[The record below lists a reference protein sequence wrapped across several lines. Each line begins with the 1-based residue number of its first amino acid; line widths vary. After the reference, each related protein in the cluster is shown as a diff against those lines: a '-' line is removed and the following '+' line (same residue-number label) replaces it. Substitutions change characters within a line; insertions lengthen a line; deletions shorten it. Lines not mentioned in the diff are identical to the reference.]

1 MKNYYTLIPN
11 NWKPESI
18 NIHDQASF
26 YASIQRRIHEK
37 VDDYGNYNFTSLQSQ
52 ALNIFFDLAQEF
64 DSTDKFFT
72 ISVSIPKII
81 YSLDCTFY
89 IADVNNEFQ
98 VVRSSVDIADDN
110 GISIDFSKLSK
121 PEFHNNNFYLPIKAN
136 SNLLQQLPSN
146 LENGI
151 IGGIVLHCASNLT
164 SHERLFWEKYVN
176 RIGFQLHNRFIKN
189 KNQEHIAFIRNL
201 VADIGHNVIVPN
213 MYFKLFFNRLNGK
226 IQGLKQLSDELKA
239 DAETDPENQKLYA
252 KLQSKIDYFYDG
264 LYIQFNEIYR
274 HYEQTSLFLETLLRR
289 SHFEEGH
296 YVLEKRQCDLSKDII
311 HPQLERYI
319 GRFAENDI
327 EIDLSMGGIPEPC
340 STVTVDVGLLSQVY
354 ANFFSNAVKYT
365 RPVYT
370 HGQKRKFVA
379 FGYEFLPKFFP
390 HADGIKLNVFSSG
403 EPISET
409 DQQHLFEQGF
419 RAGNVEKEYGT
430 GHGLFFVRQVV
441 ELHGGKIGYEPR
453 DDGNNFYIILPLA

>member
-11 NWKPESI
+11 NWAPDSV
-18 NIHDQASF
+18 NIHDQESF
-26 YASIQRRIHEK
+26 FSHIQRRIHEK

-64 DSTDKFFT
+64 DSTDNFFT
-72 ISVSIPKII
+72 ISICIPKII
-81 YSLDCTFY
+81 FNLDTTFY
-89 IADVNNEFQ
+89 IADVNNKFQ
-98 VVRSSVDIADDN
+98 AVRSSIDINAN
-110 GISIDFSKLSK
+110 GGSTMDFSKMTE
-121 PEFHNNNFYLPIKAN
+121 PGFHEDQFLLPIKAN

-146 LENGI
+146 LKNGI
-151 IGGIVLHCASNLT
+151 IGCFVIHSASSLS

-176 RIGFQLHNRFIKN
+176 RIGFQLHNRFINN
-189 KNQEHIAFIRNL
+189 KNQEHLDFIRNL

-226 IQGLKQLSDELKA
+226 IQGLKQVSDNLKA
-239 DAETDPENQKLYA
+239 DAESDPANAAIYNKVKA
-252 KLQSKIDYFYDG
+252 RIDYFHDG

-289 SHFEEGH
+289 SHFEKGH
-296 YVLEKRQCDLSKDII
+296 YVLEKRQCNLSKDII

-319 GRFAENDI
+319 GRFAENNI
-327 EIDLSMGGIPEPC
+327 EIDLSMGGIPD
-340 STVTVDVGLLSQVY
+340 SISSVTVDVGLLSQVY

-365 RPVYT
+365 RPVY
-370 HGQKRKFVA
+370 HQGQTRKFVA

-390 HADGIKLNVFSSG
+390 DADGIKLNVFSSG
-403 EPISET
+403 EPISYE
-409 DQQHLFEQGF
+409 DQRHLFEQGF

-430 GHGLFFVRQVV
+430 GHGLYFIKQVI
-441 ELHGGKIGYEPR
+441 ELHGGKIGYEAR
-453 DDGNNFYIILPLA
+453 DDGNNFYIILPLS